1 MCYREKDIIKQLPC
15 HNFDIQEDQ
24 KLYIKE
30 NQEIKENETY
40 VAFFSRNETEFK
52 TNVDIPYKNSRFGNN
67 GLKLLEINI
76 FTLKKLQD
84 IFKNRENEI
93 IFYKSISVFVAY
105 PIKNDTKDSNILSNI
120 SSDTFIE
127 QAFIDNKTSEITKD
141 VKPITNVNK
150 NKSVFKKQVFT
161 PEIEL
166 DPDEKQENNIPE
178 IED

>member
-15 HNFDIQEDQ
+15 HDFDIQEDQ

-52 TNVDIPYKNSRFGNN
+52 TNVDISDKNHGFKNS

-76 FTLKKLQD
+76 FPLEKLQN

-93 IFYKSISVFVAY
+93 FLYKSISVFVAY

-120 SSDTFIE
+120 SSH
-127 QAFIDNKTSEITKD
+127 
-141 VKPITNVNK
+141 
-150 NKSVFKKQVFT
+150 VFKEKVFT
-161 PEIEL
+161 SDLEMDL
-166 DPDEKQENNIPE
+166 DEKQENNIPE